1 MYSGNL
7 PPVKKRTAP
16 ETFPEIP
23 GLTGQ
28 KRIDIPTEQEERL
41 MKKGVAMAMTAVVL
55 AGSTPALAAG
65 IEQRQMNQQRRI
77 HQGIRNGSLT
87 PGEAARLER
96 QQFRTE
102 RLERRLKADGD
113 FTCRDRARVQHRL
126 NHSSRHI
133 YRAKHNGRT
142 AR

>member
-1 MYSGNL
+1 
-7 PPVKKRTAP
+7 
-16 ETFPEIP
+16 
-23 GLTGQ
+23 
-28 KRIDIPTEQEERL
+28 
-41 MKKGVAMAMTAVVL
+41 MKKGVAMAMAAIVL
-55 AGSTPALAAG
+55 AGSTPALAAEIG
-65 IEQRQMNQQRRI
+65 QRQMNQQRRI
-77 HQGIRNGSLT
+77 HQGLRNGSLT

-96 QQFRTE
+96 EQFRTE